1 MSESTSTSSATTG
14 ADKEESV
21 TVRDNR
27 TGKEVTIPIRKGT
40 IRAADLKKIGL
51 R

>member
-1 MSESTSTSSATTG
+1 MSESTSTSATTTV
-14 ADKEESV
+14 DKEESV